1 MSITLL
7 YRRDGKHVLYVQQP
21 ATGTARFLLLLQIE
35 NVNIR
40 YGGVNGNKSL
50 QHYTDMNE

>member
-21 ATGTARFLLLLQIE
+21 AAGTASVLLLLQIE

-40 YGGVNGNKSL
+40 YGGVNGNKKL
-50 QHYTDMNE
+50 TALKRH